1 MIGKGSICQ
10 WFKTIISLSPIGL
23 TVILNTG
30 SFHSHQ
36 LSNIY
41 GTFELWF
48 PWKTFTNVWLKFR
61 LQADTLYVF
70 NEFMGIENYF
80 MIKQQPIYDGQIFYS
95 DFRIEYSKTSLWHVA
110 LSSIISTFS
119 ANVLTFRS
127 LFNWLHQL
135 LDNYQCQKWTVQSWI
150 FIFPK
155 LNLQVPISHAD
166 EI

>member
-1 MIGKGSICQ
+1 MWWIDPEIFKLTSHHYTETNDPISHVPFYYWMEKKPKKTMLNILFQMIGKGSICQ

-30 SFHSHQ
+30 SFLSHQ

-80 MIKQQPIYDGQIFYS
+80 MIKQQQPIYDGQIFYS
-95 DFRIEYSKTSLWHVA
+95 DF
-110 LSSIISTFS
+110 II
-119 ANVLTFRS
+119 
-127 LFNWLHQL
+127 
-135 LDNYQCQKWTVQSWI
+135 
-150 FIFPK
+150 
-155 LNLQVPISHAD
+155 
-166 EI
+166 